1 MSQQQ
6 AKIQQLNIGQRVICL
21 AFGGEVCTIEP
32 NGNIYWQGEVWDAQ
46 QERCI
51 TFDLY
56 SGKAKDSDYQVMK
69 RARMPFINEVEF
81 RGVTY
86 RNLLIVN
93 NAQIFHG
100 VFDSIKTAHDKM
112 AELTTKKRGNFFE
125 VIEV

>member
-56 SGKAKDSDYQVMK
+56 SGKAKDSDF
-69 RARMPFINEVEF
+69 MPVVFPADAEYTNAVKLLTQAYEV
-81 RGVTY
+81 
-86 RNLLIVN
+86 
-93 NAQIFHG
+93 
-100 VFDSIKTAHDKM
+100 TA
-112 AELTTKKRGNFFE
+112 
-125 VIEV
+125 